1 MKFEDFLAQV
11 YVELPDLEGKLHFES
26 ARYDASSHR
35 ALISLLADDLIGE
48 QRFFTIRKLLSRAL
62 PKVRIS
68 LRIASPSLA
77 EAFMQAPADY
87 AQVLRAIIVRAHPA
101 SISWMPEIRFL
112 SEGKDLVLEFPDDF
126 SLNYFRDRELSRLM
140 QTAVHDVFR
149 IQPPIV
155 LRLRDDVE
163 KRVKRIEAD
172 REAEQASL
180 MQQQAAAQA
189 VQEKKPP
196 TPRSRRIKGSA
207 IAEDPVPM
215 AGLTELSGRVTV
227 AGKVLSVDRRD
238 IPGHEMVLLS
248 FVVTDFTGTMACKI
262 FLRYRPRRMRQEGDP
277 VPPTPEE
284 VKMLERQIAQVKVG
298 EGIKLRGT
306 CQIDRFDNRLVIMV
320 QDMAQHELPRRSDD
334 APRKRIELHAHTQMS
349 AMDGI
354 MSAKDLISR
363 AAEWGHEAIAITDH
377 GVVQAYPE
385 AFATARKKGIRLIP
399 GLEAYMID
407 SRPVLRGPGDRS
419 IDDTIVVLDFE
430 TTGRNARTDRIIEI
444 GAVKLEN
451 GQVMDSFSSLVNPE
465 RPLPPEII
473 KITGIEDSMLLDA
486 PVAQDVLPQLLQFI
500 GDAPLAA
507 HNAAFDCAFL
517 RYELERMGV
526 ERRFSS
532 IDTLYFAQKL
542 YPELKRYRL
551 ASLCKHLGVSLRNA
565 HRAVHDATATAQAL
579 AIMLEQ
585 AREQGVSLLSD
596 IDLKIRGLTKGQDYH
611 VILLARNRKG
621 LENINRLVSMA
632 HLDYFHYVPK
642 IPREQIQ
649 AHREGLLIGSAC
661 ARGEIYQA
669 ILDDAPDER
678 LDELASFYDYLEL
691 QPLDNNE
698 LLVGRGEVEG
708 RAQLQQMAERILSLG
723 ERLGIPVVATGDAH
737 YLDPEDR
744 MLREILIHSRFPE
757 DALHMADQ
765 HFRTT
770 QEMLDCFSFLP
781 EDKAHEIVVDNPL
794 KLLQQFEDVSL
805 YPKHPQG
812 LTTFS
817 PVCETANDDVK
828 RMSLERAEAL
838 YGHPLPEIVQK
849 RLDKEL
855 KAIIGYGYGTLYS
868 IASKLVLKS
877 LEDGY
882 LVGSRGSV
890 GSSLVATM
898 CGITEVNPL
907 PPHYRCQACRK
918 AVFEV
923 PEGYSVGIDLPPRT
937 CEGCGAPMIKDGYD
951 IPFEVF
957 LGFEGDKVPDIDLNF
972 SGEYQSRAHA
982 YVEELFGKGFVF
994 RAGTIGT
1001 LKDKTAIGFV
1011 LKYMEDR
1018 GLQFSEQER
1027 WRLAEGL
1034 NGVKRT
1040 TGQHP
1045 GGIVILPKDYE
1056 IYQFTA
1062 VQHPADDQDKGVVTT
1077 HYDFRSMHD
1086 ILVKLDILGHDD
1098 PTMIHQLERL
1108 TGVPYEQVP
1117 LDDPKSLSLFTSTE
1131 ALGVTEE
1138 EIGCQT
1144 GTLGIPE
1151 FGTPFVRQMLLTAK
1165 PTRMEELIAVSGLSH
1180 GTDVWLGNAKD
1191 LIESGVA
1198 TLRQCICTREDI
1210 MNSLILKGLDVKMA
1224 FDTMESVRKGKG
1236 LTPDMERSMR
1246 EKGVEEWF
1254 INSCK
1259 KIAYMFPKG
1268 HAVAYVT
1275 MALRVAWYKI
1285 NYPLAYYATYF
1296 GTRAPGFDAVSMTRP
1311 LPYIQAMLEDLNA
1324 IDQRELSGQQKNQ
1337 IVALELVV
1345 EMLARGIQFL
1355 PPDLYLSDAE
1365 RFLIEDGN
1373 LRVPFSAMVG
1383 FGLAA
1388 ARSLAEAREERFVS
1402 IQDLKE
1408 RAKLSSSCI
1417 DLLRESGALKGLSDT
1432 NQVDFFSLL

>member
-1 MKFEDFLAQV
+1 MRFEDFLKQV
-11 YVELPDLEGKLHFES
+11 YAQLPDLEGKLHFES
-26 ARYDASSHR
+26 ARYDAGNRR

-48 QRFFTIRKLLSRAL
+48 QRFFTIRKLLSHAL
-62 PKVRIS
+62 PRMRVS
-68 LRIASPSLA
+68 LRVASPSLA
-77 EAFMQAPADY
+77 EAFMQSPADY

-101 SISWMPEIRFL
+101 AISWMPEIRFL

-126 SLNYFRDRELSRLM
+126 SLNYFRDRELSRML
-140 QTAVHDVFR
+140 QTAVDDVFR
-149 IQPPIV
+149 IQPSIV

-163 KRVKRIEAD
+163 KRMKRIEAD

-180 MQQQAAAQA
+180 MKQQALAQE
-189 VQEKKPP
+189 VQKKASPKAK
-196 TPRSRRIKGSA
+196 SLRIKGSA
-207 IAEDPVPM
+207 IAERPVPM
-215 AGLTELSGRVTV
+215 AGLNELSGRVTV
-227 AGKVLSVDRRD
+227 AGKVLSVERRD
-238 IPGHEMVLLS
+238 IPGKEMVLLS

-262 FLRYRPRRMRQEGDP
+262 FLRYRPRRMKQEGEP
-277 VPPTPEE
+277 QPPTAEE
-284 VKMLERQIAQVKVG
+284 IKMLEKQIAQVKVG

-306 CQIDRFDNRLVIMV
+306 CQMDSFDKRLVIMV
-320 QDMAQHELPRRSDD
+320 QDMAQYELPRREDE

-354 MSAKDLISR
+354 VSAKDLITR

-385 AFATARKKGIRLIP
+385 AFNTAKKKGIRLIP

-407 SRPVLRGPGDRS
+407 SRPVLRGPGDR
-419 IDDTIVVLDFE
+419 DLEDTIVVLDFE
-430 TTGRNARTDRIIEI
+430 TTGRNARADRIIEI
-444 GAVKLEN
+444 GAVKLQR
-451 GQVMDSFSSLVNPE
+451 GQVMDSFASLVNPE
-465 RPLPPEII
+465 IPLPADII

-486 PVAQDVLPQLLQFI
+486 PLAKDALPRLLDFI

-507 HNAAFDCAFL
+507 HNASFDCAFL
-517 RYELERMGV
+517 RYELERLGI
-526 ERRFSS
+526 ERSFSS
-532 IDTLYFAQKL
+532 VDTLYFAQKL

-551 ASLCKHLGVSLRNA
+551 SSVCKHLGVSLKNA

-579 AIMLEQ
+579 AIMLEAAQ
-585 AREQGVSLLSD
+585 EQGVRTLAD
-596 IDLKIRGLTKGQDYH
+596 IDLKLRGLTKGQDYH
-611 VILLARNRKG
+611 VILLAKNRQG

-642 IPREQIQ
+642 IPREQVQ
-649 AHREGLLIGSAC
+649 ALREGLLIGSAC
-661 ARGEIYQA
+661 AKGEVYQA
-669 ILDDAPDER
+669 LMDDASDEQ
-678 LDELASFYDYLEL
+678 LDEIASFYDYLEL

-698 LLVGRGEVEG
+698 ILVRRGELEG
-708 RAQLQQMAERILSLG
+708 RDKLQQIAERMLNLG
-723 ERLGIPVVATGDAH
+723 ERLGMPVVATGDSH
-737 YLDPEDR
+737 YLDPEDKV
-744 MLREILIHSRFPE
+744 LREILIHSRFPE
-757 DALHMADQ
+757 DADAMADQ

-781 EDKAHEIVVDNPL
+781 AAKAQEIVIDNPL
-794 KLLQQFEDVSL
+794 KLLEQFEDVSL
-805 YPKHPQG
+805 YPRHPEG
-812 LTTFS
+812 LTTFA
-817 PVCETANDDVK
+817 PVWETANEDIQ
-828 RMSLERAEAL
+828 RMSFERAEEL
-838 YGHPLPEIVQK
+838 YGRPLPELVRK

-855 KAIIGYGYGTLYS
+855 KAIIGYGYATLYS
-868 IASKLVLKS
+868 IASKLVQKS
-877 LEDGY
+877 LQDGY

-907 PPHYRCQACRK
+907 PPHYRCGACHK

-923 PEGYSVGIDLPPRT
+923 PEGYSVGIDLPDRD
-937 CEGCGAPMIKDGYD
+937 CETCGARMVKDGYD

-1018 GLQFSEQER
+1018 GLSFSEQER

-1045 GGIVILPKDYE
+1045 GGIVILPKEYE

-1062 VQHPADDQDKGVVTT
+1062 VQHPADDQDKGVITT

-1098 PTMIHQLERL
+1098 PTMIHQLERV

-1117 LDDPKSLSLFTSTE
+1117 LDDPQALSLFTSPA

-1138 EIGCQT
+1138 QIGCQT
-1144 GTLGIPE
+1144 GTLGVPE

-1198 TLRQCICTREDI
+1198 TLRECICTREDI
-1210 MNSLILKGLDVKMA
+1210 MNALILKGLDVKMA

-1236 LTPDMERSMR
+1236 LTADMERSMR

-1285 NYPLAYYATYF
+1285 NHPLAYYATYF
-1296 GTRAPGFDAVSMTRP
+1296 GTRAPGFDAVTMTRP
-1311 LPYIQAMLEDLNA
+1311 APYLKAMLEDLEA
-1324 IDQRELSGQQKNQ
+1324 LDQREISGQQKNQ
-1337 IVALELVV
+1337 IVALEVV
-1345 EMLARGIQFL
+1345 LEMLARGFSFL

-1365 RFLIEDGN
+1365 RFLMEGN
-1373 LRVPFSAMVG
+1373 ALRVPFSSMVG
-1383 FGLAA
+1383 FGLGA
-1388 ARSLAEAREERFVS
+1388 ARSIIEARGERFVS
-1402 IQDLKE
+1402 IQDLKD
-1408 RAKLSSSCI
+1408 RARLSSSCI